1 MQATES
7 ERVDL
12 HAILAHL
19 WVKRWWIIGTVLVFT
34 VAGLAAGFLMTPR
47 YQATAV
53 LVPASP
59 EKGGG
64 GLLGA
69 IGQLGGLASIAGIGL
84 GSGDAATQEAVA
96 VLESRQFT
104 ESFITAH
111 GLLPVLYSDRW
122 DPATRQFRGK
132 QSDWPTLADG
142 FRLFDTSVR
151 TLSRNK
157 ETGLVTLGI
166 EWTDPKLAALWANS
180 LVERLNAEM
189 RRRAIER
196 SASSLVYLEKELGE
210 TQTVETREAISRL
223 VEAQINQRM
232 LANVTIDYAFRFADR
247 ALPPDA
253 DDPSWPPRIPL
264 VILGVVLGLVISV
277 GAILFS
283 RALHAA
289 PAA

>member
-1 MQATES
+1 
-7 ERVDL
+7 
-12 HAILAHL
+12 
-19 WVKRWWIIGTVLVFT
+19 VKRLWIIGTVLVF
-34 VAGLAAGFLMTPR
+34 AAAALAAGFLMTPR

-104 ESFITAH
+104 ESFITAY
-111 GLLPVLYSDRW
+111 GLLPVLYADQW
-122 DPATRQFRGK
+122 DPAARQFRGM

-166 EWTDPKLAALWANS
+166 EWTDPKLAAQWANEM
-180 LVERLNAEM
+180 VERLNAEM

-196 SASSLVYLEKELGE
+196 SVSSLVYLEKELGQ

-232 LANVTIDYAFRFADR
+232 LANVTVDYAFRFADR
-247 ALPPDA
+247 ALPPDM
-253 DDPSWPPRIPL
+253 DDPSWPPRVPL
-264 VILGVVLGLVISV
+264 VILGLLLGLVISV

-283 RALHAA
+283 RALHTA
-289 PAA
+289 PSA